1 MRHYQ
6 VPLLS
11 FYMIPLLVGCGGSST
26 SNQPTITT
34 TNVDI
39 DISNITLPKISLPTD
54 WEISN
59 QSLINSSLAN
69 IESNSRMTAEIA
81 NQMPI
86 VQSAK
91 AENASLAMT
100 KQFANN
106 VVNHLTTIKN
116 HHYPAINKVITF
128 TGTKASEL
136 IPLLVDNTKI
146 IVNQSVEVD
155 TVININ
161 GLKNIVIECQN
172 IGLFQGQS
180 NVNSLYPPPYYKHKS
195 TNFFAKSRYS

>member
-106 VVNHLTTIKN
+106 VVNHLTTITN
-116 HHYPAINKVITF
+116 HHYPAINKTITF

-136 IPLLVDNTKI
+136 IPLLASNTKI
-146 IVNQSVEVD
+146 IVNQNIEVD

-172 IGLFQGQS
+172 SGLFQGQS
-180 NVNSLYPPPYYKHKS
+180 NVNSLYPPYYKHKS